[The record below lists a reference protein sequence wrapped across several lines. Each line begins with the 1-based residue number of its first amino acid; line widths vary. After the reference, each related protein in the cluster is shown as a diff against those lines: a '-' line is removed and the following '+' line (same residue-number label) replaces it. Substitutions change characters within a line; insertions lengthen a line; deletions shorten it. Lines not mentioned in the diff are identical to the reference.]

1 MWVGNP
7 AHIYKKI
14 IIMKKIKVFI
24 ILICIGFGLTGCA
37 LLLPVW
43 ECLSEPYPATY
54 YYYDG
59 CYHTTPPPYH
69 HHHHH
74 NSHHYRRPHK
84 PKVTNTHSN
93 GGHTDK
99 PNSKGG
105 NKGGRNERGGKQGG
119 RVSKR

>member
-1 MWVGNP
+1 MGGLSCQ
-7 AHIYKKI
+7 HIYKKKI

-43 ECLSEPYPATY
+43 ECLSEPYPTTY

-59 CYHTTPPPYH
+59 CYHTTPPPH

-74 NSHHYRRPHK
+74 HHHRRPHK
-84 PKVTNTHSN
+84 QKVTHTHSHS
-93 GGHTDK
+93 GHTNK

-105 NKGGRNERGGKQGG
+105 NRGNHNGRGGKQGG

>member
-1 MWVGNP
+1 MGGDILP
-7 AHIYKKI
+7 TYIKKI
-14 IIMKKIKVFI
+14 IIMKNIKVFI

-43 ECLSEPYPATY
+43 ECLAEPYPTTY

-69 HHHHH
+69 HHHH
-74 NSHHYRRPHK
+74 RRPHK
-84 PKVTNTHSN
+84 SKVTNTHS
-93 GGHTDK
+93 GHTNK

-105 NKGGRNERGGKQGG
+105 NRGNHNGRGGKQGG